1 MADAPDTWHRGLDEE
16 KPSYIGEMLTSQ
28 TNINVGL
35 ASLAAAAVA
44 AIPLGLAG
52 AAIPLVLFGAGE
64 AIASMFVPSSQTFR
78 NLIDRRFRA
87 KKRAAFVEHLRKQI
101 EHLARRDHDNWGI
114 HQRMLDRVS
123 SINDL
128 RQHRKDVISERD
140 LERLED
146 ASMDYLSLWLTQLSI
161 EDRLDSLGASGI
173 NKQLY
178 VTEER
183 LKKNPD
189 DVTLRK
195 AKADL
200 EELVERAER
209 LKRRKTVVDTSLLAL
224 PDAVE
229 EIYTAAITS
238 PTAGDVASR
247 LQEAVDRLHVEQ
259 ELDSKLD
266 AELGGVSLRMPQA
279 ASNRASA
286 AAAAAS
292 AVKH

>member
-1 MADAPDTWHRGLDEE
+1 MADKPDTWHRGLDED
-16 KPSYIGEMLTSQ
+16 KPSYLGEMLLSQ
-28 TNINVGL
+28 TNINLGL
-35 ASLAAAAVA
+35 ATLAGAAVA

-64 AIASMFVPSSQTFR
+64 AIASMFVPSTQTFR
-78 NLIDRRFRA
+78 NFVDRKHRA
-87 KKRAAFVEHLRKQI
+87 RKRAAFIEHLRKQI
-101 EHLARRDHDNWGI
+101 ERLSRRDHDNWGI
-114 HQRMLDRVS
+114 YQRMLDRVA
-123 SINDL
+123 SIKDL

-161 EDRLDSLGASGI
+161 DDRLDSLGASGI

-178 VTEER
+178 ATEER
-183 LKKNPD
+183 LKKAPD

-200 EELVERAER
+200 DELVHRAER
-209 LKRRKTVVDTSLLAL
+209 LRRRKTVIDTAILAL

-266 AELGGVSLRMPQA
+266 AELGDVPLRMP
-279 ASNRASA
+279 SASA
-286 AAAAAS
+286 KAAGAAATT
-292 AVKH
+292 KH

>member
-1 MADAPDTWHRGLDEE
+1 MADEPKTWHRGLDED
-16 KPSYIGEMLTSQ
+16 KPSYVTEMLKTQ
-28 TNINVGL
+28 TNITAGL
-35 ASLAAAAVA
+35 AALATAAVA

-78 NLIDRRFRA
+78 NLVDRRQRA

-101 EHLARRDHDNWGI
+101 ERLAMRDDDNWGVY
-114 HQRMLDRVS
+114 QRMLDRAA
-123 SINDL
+123 SIRDL
-128 RQHRKDVISERD
+128 MKHRKDVISERD

-161 EDRLDSLGASGI
+161 SDRLDSLGSSGL
-173 NKQLY
+173 NKQLHQ
-178 VTEER
+178 TEER
-183 LKKNPD
+183 LKKNPG

-200 EELVERAER
+200 DELVKRAER
-209 LKRRKTVVDTSLLAL
+209 LARRKTVVDTALVGL

-229 EIYTAAITS
+229 EIYTAAVTS

-247 LQEAVDRLHVEQ
+247 LQEAVDRLHIDE

-266 AELGGVSLRMPQA
+266 AELGDIPMALPPRA
-279 ASNRASA
+279 APA
-286 AAAAAS
+286 APRR
-292 AVKH
+292 

>member
-1 MADAPDTWHRGLDEE
+1 MADEPKTWHRGLDED
-16 KPSYIGEMLTSQ
+16 KPSYVSEMLKTQ
-28 TNINVGL
+28 TNVTAGL
-35 ASLAAAAVA
+35 AALATAAVV

-78 NLIDRRFRA
+78 NLIDRRVRA
-87 KKRAAFVEHLRKQI
+87 KKREAFVEHLRKQI
-101 EHLARRDHDNWGI
+101 ERLAMRDDDNWGTY
-114 HQRMLDRVS
+114 QRMLDRVA
-123 SINDL
+123 SIQDL
-128 RQHRKDVISERD
+128 RKHRKDVITERD

-146 ASMDYLSLWLTQLSI
+146 AAMDFLSLWLTQLSI
-161 EDRLDSLGASGI
+161 SDRLDSLGSKGL
-173 NKQLY
+173 NKQHY
-178 VTEER
+178 QTEER

-200 EELVERAER
+200 DELVKRAER
-209 LKRRKTVVDTSLLAL
+209 LARRKTVVDAAMIGL

-247 LQEAVDRLHVEQ
+247 LQEAVDRLHIDE

-266 AELGGVSLRMPQA
+266 AEMGDIPLRL
-279 ASNRASA
+279 ASRPATA
-286 AAAAAS
+286 T
-292 AVKH
+292 KH

>member
-1 MADAPDTWHRGLDEE
+1 MADEPQTWHRGLDED
-16 KPSYIGEMLTSQ
+16 KPSYLGAMLTTQ
-28 TNINVGL
+28 TNVTAGL
-35 ASLAAAAVA
+35 AALATAAVV

-78 NLIDRRFRA
+78 NIVDRRNRA

-101 EHLARRDHDNWGI
+101 ERLAMRDDDNWATY
-114 HQRMLDRVS
+114 QRMLERAA
-123 SINDL
+123 SIHDL
-128 RQHRKDVISERD
+128 RKHRKDVITERD

-146 ASMDYLSLWLTQLSI
+146 AAMDYLSLWLTKLSI
-161 EDRLDSLGASGI
+161 SDRLDSLGSSGL

-178 VTEER
+178 QTEER
-183 LKKNPD
+183 LKKNPED
-189 DVTLRK
+189 LSLRK

-200 EELVERAER
+200 DELVKRAER
-209 LKRRKTVVDTSLLAL
+209 LARRKTVVDAALLGL

-247 LQEAVDRLHVEQ
+247 LQEAVDRLHIDQ

-266 AELGGVSLRMPQA
+266 AELGDVPMRLPPRQTA
-279 ASNRASA
+279 AT
-286 AAAAAS
+286 
-292 AVKH
+292 KH

>member
-16 KPSYIGEMLTSQ
+16 KPSYLGEMLTSQ
-28 TNINVGL
+28 TNINLGL
-35 ASLAAAAVA
+35 ASLAGAALA

-78 NLIDRRFRA
+78 NHVDRKHRA
-87 KKRAAFVEHLRKQI
+87 RKRAAFVDHLRKQI
-101 EHLARRDHDNWGI
+101 ERLARRDHDNWGTY
-114 HQRMLDRVS
+114 QRMLDRAA
-123 SINDL
+123 SIKDL

-178 VTEER
+178 ATEER
-183 LKKNPD
+183 LKKHPD

-200 EELVERAER
+200 DELVQRAER
-209 LKRRKTVVDTSLLAL
+209 LKRRKTVVDTALLAL

-229 EIYTAAITS
+229 EIYHAAITS

-247 LQEAVDRLHVEQ
+247 LQEAVDRLQVEQ

-266 AELGGVSLRMPQA
+266 AELGDVPLRMP
-279 ASNRASA
+279 SSA
-286 AAAAAS
+286 PARGAAAAS
-292 AVKH
+292 TKH

>member
-1 MADAPDTWHRGLDEE
+1 
-16 KPSYIGEMLTSQ
+16 
-28 TNINVGL
+28 
-35 ASLAAAAVA
+35 
-44 AIPLGLAG
+44 
-52 AAIPLVLFGAGE
+52 
-64 AIASMFVPSSQTFR
+64 
-78 NLIDRRFRA
+78 
-87 KKRAAFVEHLRKQI
+87 
-101 EHLARRDHDNWGI
+101 
-114 HQRMLDRVS
+114 
-123 SINDL
+123 
-128 RQHRKDVISERD
+128 
-140 LERLED
+140 
-146 ASMDYLSLWLTQLSI
+146 
-161 EDRLDSLGASGI
+161 
-173 NKQLY
+173 
-178 VTEER
+178 
-183 LKKNPD
+183 
-189 DVTLRK
+189 VTLRK

-200 EELVERAER
+200 EELVERGER

>member
-1 MADAPDTWHRGLDEE
+1 MADAPDTWHRGLDED
-16 KPSYIGEMLTSQ
+16 KPSYLGEMLLSQ
-28 TNINVGL
+28 TNVNLGL
-35 ASLAAAAVA
+35 ATLAGAAVA

-78 NLIDRRFRA
+78 NFVDRKHRTR
-87 KKRAAFVEHLRKQI
+87 KRAAFVEHLRKQI
-101 EHLARRDHDNWGI
+101 ERLARRDHDNWGTY
-114 HQRMLDRVS
+114 QRMLDRVAS
-123 SINDL
+123 VKEL
-128 RQHRKDVISERD
+128 RRHRKDVISERD

-178 VTEER
+178 ATEER

-200 EELVERAER
+200 DQLVERAER
-209 LKRRKTVVDTSLLAL
+209 LKRRKTVVDTAMLAL

-229 EIYTAAITS
+229 EIYHAAITS

-247 LQEAVDRLHVEQ
+247 LQEAVERLHVEQ
-259 ELDSKLD
+259 ELDTRLD
-266 AELGGVSLRMPQA
+266 AELGEVPLRMSSSASARA
-279 ASNRASA
+279 ASTL
-286 AAAAAS
+286 
-292 AVKH
+292 KH